1 MKGKVLA
8 TRLTWYRPVASS
20 LTKAT
25 MSGVGGLNKITKST
39 CCIHPHGGSYVCAIP
54 IPLGQK
60 KCSHNKKIWAPI

>member
-54 IPLGQK
+54 IP
-60 KCSHNKKIWAPI
+60 